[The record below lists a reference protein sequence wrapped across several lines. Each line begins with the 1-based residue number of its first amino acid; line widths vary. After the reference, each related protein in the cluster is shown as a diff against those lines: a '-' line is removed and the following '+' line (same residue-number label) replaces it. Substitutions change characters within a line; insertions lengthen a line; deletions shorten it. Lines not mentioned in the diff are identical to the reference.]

1 MGSIESS
8 NLLPSPDMAALLEAT
23 LGSARHPAPRER
35 HWTPAD
41 VADLMASL
49 APPPSGRPGDQSLL
63 RQQLSSAYLAGVAVS
78 QEAMLLK
85 PSRSLV
91 SASIQQARAL
101 MKNRAASQE
110 DRLWH
115 AFTAGAR
122 AARASASFDLP
133 TGHDDGAEP
142 LKLFIRQPFTESG
155 ESQQTL
161 VAEVLAQ
168 VEAHNGAPHS
178 FRYLTGRQAESA
190 DTFRVSFE
198 AESGQPFTP
207 RAFRAHRLGLLGQAD
222 AFINIRVGM
231 SESSA
236 FELAYHVFA
245 GACTPV
251 LFLVWKQAPVKTTLL
266 KDLGNLCDVTYLEFE
281 RPQDVA
287 EGMSR
292 FFHRCRRAAAR
303 AN

>member
-1 MGSIESS
+1 
-8 NLLPSPDMAALLEAT
+8 MAALLEAT

-49 APPPSGRPGDQSLL
+49 APLPSGRPGDQSLQ
-63 RQQLSSAYLAGVAVS
+63 RQQISTAYLAGVAVS

-91 SASIQQARAL
+91 GASIQHARAL

-115 AFTAGAR
+115 AFAAGAR
-122 AARASASFDLP
+122 AARASASFGP
-133 TGHDDGAEP
+133 PGVDDGRDAP

-155 ESQQTL
+155 AAQQTL

-168 VEAHNGAPHS
+168 IELHNGAPHP
-178 FRYLTGRQAESA
+178 FRYLTGCRAESA
-190 DTFRVSFE
+190 DTFRASFE

-207 RAFRAHRLGLLGQAD
+207 RAFRAHRLALLGQAD

-236 FELAYHVFA
+236 FELAYHVFG

-251 LFLVWKQAPVKTTLL
+251 LFLVWKLAPIKTTLL
-266 KDLGNLCDVTYLEFE
+266 KDLGDLCDVSYLEFE
-281 RPQDVA
+281 RPQELA

-292 FFHRCRRAAAR
+292 FFHRCGRAAAR
-303 AN
+303 TN